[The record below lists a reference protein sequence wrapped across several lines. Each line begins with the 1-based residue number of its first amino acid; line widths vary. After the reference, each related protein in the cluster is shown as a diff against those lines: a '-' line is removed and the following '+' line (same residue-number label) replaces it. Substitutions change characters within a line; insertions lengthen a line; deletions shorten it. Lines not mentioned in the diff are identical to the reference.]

1 MCMAVLPKYM
11 PGHHVCALPKESRRG
26 ITVLEL
32 EFRAVW
38 ITIQVLGMELWS
50 SGIAA
55 QALNHCAISTACI
68 PFPIC
73 LWDGVSLCFPG
84 YLELT
89 MWARLALNSTRDS
102 PASFSWVLWYRRK
115 LLDRLS
121 LQSLFSKYS
130 WDGLRETLKWPS
142 VGREVWN
149 NQNCPQSRTRAAVC
163 SVEWNQTVNH
173 GSRVEQSRVEGNL
186 YPRTGKGE

>member
-1 MCMAVLPKYM
+1 MIRRLDILFTILKFMCMTVLPTYM

-26 ITVLEL
+26 TTVLEL
-32 EFRAVW
+32 ELQAVW
-38 ITIQVLGMELWS
+38 VTIQVLGMELWS

-55 QALNHCAISTACI
+55 HVLNHCAISTACI

-73 LWDGVSLCFPG
+73 LSVFEMGSHCLCFPG
-84 YLELT
+84 CLELT

-102 PASFSWVLWYRRK
+102 PASFSWVLWYRHK

-142 VGREVWN
+142 VGREV
-149 NQNCPQSRTRAAVC
+149 
-163 SVEWNQTVNH
+163 
-173 GSRVEQSRVEGNL
+173 
-186 YPRTGKGE
+186 